1 MDRRAWSLLI
11 VLGAIWGASYMFIK
25 IAVDDLSPGMVA
37 WSRVALAALVLVA
50 LAAARGALGGFRG
63 QFGMLALVGAVQV
76 AGPFFL
82 IGAGEEEISSS
93 LAGILVTSAPLFT
106 ALLAIWV
113 DHEERSQGLRLVG
126 VLLGVVGVGVLLG
139 LDLGGSGNELLGGL
153 AVVLASLGYAV
164 GGFLVKHRLADVPP
178 IGLAAWVMVA
188 STVLLAPVAVLTLPS
203 AGPGLGPVAAVA
215 ALGVLGTGIAFMIFY
230 DLIASIG
237 PARAFVVTY
246 LAPGFAVVYGATLLD
261 ETITVATIVGLALI
275 LAGSW
280 LAAEGR
286 WPRWLLRG
294 RGARGERDFTG
305 RLQPATAPTPAGSAP
320 GPGQPTG
327 PPAGRAPSPD
337 RSPRPTRTAHG
348 DD

>member
-11 VLGAIWGASYMFIK
+11 ALAAIWGASYMFIK

-37 WSRVALAALVLVA
+37 WSRIALAAIVLVG
-50 LAAARGALGGFRG
+50 LAAARGVLGGIRG
-63 QFGMLALVGAVQV
+63 RVGILILVGAVQV

-93 LAGILVTSAPLFT
+93 LAGILVASAPLFT

-126 VLLGVVGVGVLLG
+126 VMLGVVGVAVLLG
-139 LDLGGSGNELLGGL
+139 VDLGGSGNELLGGL

-188 STVLLAPVAVLTLPS
+188 STVLLAPVAALTLPDG
-203 AGPGLGPVAAVA
+203 APGFGPIASVVV
-215 ALGVLGTGIAFMIFY
+215 LGVLGTGIAFIIFY
-230 DLIASIG
+230 RLIASIG
-237 PARAFVVTY
+237 PAKAFVVTY

-261 ETITVATIVGLALI
+261 EAITLATIGGLALI

-286 WPRWLLRG
+286 LP
-294 RGARGERDFTG
+294 F
-305 RLQPATAPTPAGSAP
+305 RLPEASRKPATAEAEQLP
-320 GPGQPTG
+320 
-327 PPAGRAPSPD
+327 
-337 RSPRPTRTAHG
+337 
-348 DD
+348 